1 MVRVIWSKPATEDLR
16 AIFEYHDHYSTH
28 QAKLVLDRIMTAS
41 EQLEVFPRSGRMI
54 AHFRRDNLREILVH
68 RYRIIYYIRND
79 EEVEIIAVV
88 HSSKQN

>member
-1 MVRVIWSKPATEDLR
+1 
-16 AIFEYHDHYSTH
+16 
-28 QAKLVLDRIMTAS
+28 
-41 EQLEVFPRSGRMI
+41 VFPRSGRMI

-79 EEVEIIAVV
+79 EEVEIIAVL